1 MSVKP
6 AAPKPA
12 DHGSDNRGKGL
23 DALDR
28 FIIQSWGPRGRFG
41 LWTEHT
47 GLLSEPKASVES
59 FLNAHLEAL
68 WHRDEVS
75 AVVTLEPPYDPF
87 VTLKVFNDHRH
98 LGPDSKYKP
107 SHWSWKVV
115 PPSEV
120 VPVLRAALATEL
132 PPAERTYLETLR
144 DGTLREDWIAAPP
157 E

>member
-6 AAPKPA
+6 ATPKPA
-12 DHGSDNRGKGL
+12 DHGADNRGKGL

-28 FIIQSWGPRGRFG
+28 FIIQNWGPRGRFG
-41 LWTEHT
+41 LWTEHA

-87 VTLKVFNDHRH
+87 VTLRLVNDHKH

-107 SHWSWKVV
+107 SHWAWKVV
-115 PPSEV
+115 PPAEV
-120 VPVLRAALATEL
+120 AQILEAALATALPEPERAYLQEL
-132 PPAERTYLETLR
+132 KVGALKEAWATL
-144 DGTLREDWIAAPP
+144 T
-157 E
+157 